1 MATVSAPHARSDFA
15 RDEDGLV
22 VARVRAGDVD
32 AFERIVVRYRDVAV
46 RVAAV
51 IVGRDE
57 AEDVTQDAF
66 LRALHRIDQY
76 RGTAPFRAWLMRIVT
91 NTALNALERRRA
103 IPVEEVEE
111 PEPSPEGEAL
121 SPASLLERAEARA
134 RLAGKI
140 TRLRPEHRAV
150 LVLRDLEGLSYNE
163 IADVVDVPVGTV
175 KGRLHRARAELVD
188 LLRHNTYDWELPP
201 DDA

>member
-1 MATVSAPHARSDFA
+1 MATVSAPRARGAFTH
-15 RDEDGLV
+15 DEDGLV
-22 VARVRAGDVD
+22 VARVRAGDID
-32 AFERIVVRYRDVAV
+32 AFEQLVVRHRDVAV
-46 RVAAV
+46 RVAAG

-91 NTALNALERRRA
+91 NTALNTLERRRA
-103 IPVEEVEE
+103 IPVEDVEE

-121 SPASLLERAEARA
+121 SPASMLERSEARE

-140 TRLRPEHRAV
+140 TRLRPEHRALV
-150 LVLRDLEGLSYNE
+150 VLRDLEGLSYEE
-163 IADVVDVPVGTV
+163 IMTITGLPEGTV
-175 KGRLHRARAELVD
+175 KSRLHRARAA
-188 LLRHNTYDWELPP
+188 LREAIERGLGYKLPE
-201 DDA
+201 

>member
-1 MATVSAPHARSDFA
+1 MGARIVVAAGGAARRPTRYDARPMATVSAPHARSDFA

-46 RVAAV
+46 RVAAG

-91 NTALNALERRRA
+91 NTALNALDQHLVRFLFRCHAGDAPRVRRVKTA
-103 IPVEEVEE
+103 ASCLLTPVQ
-111 PEPSPEGEAL
+111 
-121 SPASLLERAEARA
+121 R
-134 RLAGKI
+134 
-140 TRLRPEHRAV
+140 
-150 LVLRDLEGLSYNE
+150 
-163 IADVVDVPVGTV
+163 
-175 KGRLHRARAELVD
+175 
-188 LLRHNTYDWELPP
+188 
-201 DDA
+201 